1 MHSQPFF
8 NQREEIKNPEGTFG
22 FGREEPEENVA
33 SINRGFSFNQTSNF
47 KSMAPN
53 KAKASKP

>member
-1 MHSQPFF
+1 MHNQPFF

-33 SINRGFSFNQTSNF
+33 FINRALSFNETSNF
-47 KSMAPN
+47 
-53 KAKASKP
+53 